1 LLHGIEAFE
10 FDERIRRAELPV
22 DCADSL
28 VAMIL
33 PALNLLI
40 KLIDG
45 GNVVGQTLP
54 RQDAQFD
61 LSNI

>member
-1 LLHGIEAFE
+1 
-10 FDERIRRAELPV
+10 
-22 DCADSL
+22 
-28 VAMIL
+28 MIL
-33 PALNLLI
+33 PAPNLLT